1 MDISCFSPL
10 WGTWEIDALI
20 GQGSYGKVYRA
31 KRVEYDKIY
40 YSAVKHISI
49 PSSKNEVDSL
59 FADGVVS
66 DAQSLQAYYG
76 NLLQRLLREIDIN
89 VSLKGHT
96 NIVSYED
103 HMVVPK
109 KDGPGYDVF
118 IRMEL
123 LTPLPQLLQQRA
135 ITEQEVKKLGADIC
149 SALEVMARYN
159 ILHRDIKPSNIFV
172 SDGGEFKIGDF
183 GVSRTL
189 DSATN
194 GVTIAGTLNYMAPEL
209 NRGQHVS
216 LKSDLYS
223 LGLVLYRLCNAN
235 RGPFVTL
242 PPEPVT
248 ADMLEASNS
257 ARFSG
262 KPLPAPVYASPE
274 LASVI
279 LRACEYDPQ
288 KRFENAGEMRRALL
302 GSPAPDFG
310 FSGKSPEAPAASPDD
325 KPEKPEKSSRFWLV
339 PVFLVGIVI
348 IAIIA
353 VIFILSFRLITGRTI
368 SIDASPVS
376 PSAPLHSEAVKNAEP
391 LLTAVSGS
399 VQLAEDWDS
408 FVIRSEGIDECLN
421 PDSSYYCVTIP
432 QFLETNSD
440 IAALNNDLLAAYD
453 IDYTYPVIVAV
464 DYYLTRHDDVC
475 SVVVT
480 KTYAER
486 VPGASAYEN
495 LGGLSTFHPDYET
508 TVRAFHFN
516 EASGEYI
523 TSAELAELYGWTE
536 EYIVAAFEACGR
548 DYSLP
553 YGEMNFYLSTGD
565 VLMFGGVVPW
575 WLDIRATFHDYE
587 IFSGDLTWHE
597 ANSRAQ
603 ELGGHLI
610 TITSDEEL
618 EIASKL
624 INAAGCK
631 YTWLGGHTGFQPNGS
646 VFAWWTTGETM
657 PDKYW
662 CTDQPS
668 GVDNGI
674 TEDCILLW
682 YLERDGGWTFN
693 DVMTDPM
700 SYVDYYNGNLSFIV
714 EYGDGYTGTE
724 LP

>member
-1 MDISCFSPL
+1 MDISCFAPL

-31 KRVEYDKIY
+31 KRVEYDKTY

-49 PSSKNEVDSL
+49 PASQNEVESL
-59 FADGVVS
+59 FADGIVS

-109 KDGPGYDVF
+109 KEGPGFDVF

-194 GVTIAGTLNYMAPEL
+194 GITMAGTLNYMAPEL
-209 NRGQHVS
+209 NRGQNVS
-216 LKSDLYS
+216 LKSDMYS

-235 RGPFVTL
+235 RGPFIAL

-248 ADMLEASNS
+248 ADMLDASNS

-262 KPLPAPVYASPE
+262 KPLPAPAFASPE
-274 LASVI
+274 LAAVI
-279 LRACEYDPQ
+279 LRACEFDPQ
-288 KRFENAGEMRRALL
+288 KRFENAGELRLALL
-302 GSPAPDFG
+302 GAPAPSTG
-310 FSGKSPEAPAASPDD
+310 VSGKAANTQPAVTDGDVAS
-325 KPEKPEKSSRFWLV
+325 PEKSSRLWLV
-339 PVFLVGIVI
+339 PVFLIGIVI
-348 IAIIA
+348 LAIVA
-353 VIFILSFRLITGRTI
+353 VIFILSYRLITGRTI
-368 SIDASPVS
+368 SIDTPSASPPVQLNDVP
-376 PSAPLHSEAVKNAEP
+376 PSSYEAAQ
-391 LLTAVSGS
+391 TRVSGS
-399 VQLAEDWDS
+399 IQLTEDWDS
-408 FVIRSEGIDECLN
+408 FVIRSEGIDECIE
-421 PDSSYYCVTIP
+421 PGGSYYSVTIP
-432 QFLETNSD
+432 QFIETNPD
-440 IAALNNDLLAAYD
+440 ISALNQDLLAAYD
-453 IDYTYPVIVAV
+453 VDYSYPVIVAV
-464 DYYLTRHDDVC
+464 DYHLTRIDSVC

-486 VPGASAYEN
+486 LPGAAAHRDIA
-495 LGGLSTFHPDYET
+495 GLSTFHSDYET

-523 TSAELAELYGWTE
+523 SSAELAELRGWTE
-536 EYIVAAFEACGR
+536 EYITSAFESCNR

-553 YGEMNFYLSTGD
+553 YSEMNFYLSTND
-565 VLMFGGVVPW
+565 VLMFGGVVSW
-575 WLDIRATFHDYE
+575 WLDICATFHDYE
-587 IFSGDLTWHE
+587 IISGDLTWHE

-618 EIASKL
+618 ELASSL
-624 INAAGCK
+624 INAAESK
-631 YTWLGGHTGFQPNGS
+631 YAWLGGHTGLLLNGS
-646 VFAWWTTGETM
+646 VYAWWTTGEPM
-657 PDKYW
+657 PNKYW

-668 GVDNGI
+668 GVDNGV

-693 DVMTDPM
+693 DVMANPM
-700 SYVDYYNGNLSFIV
+700 SYADYYKGNLSFIV
-714 EYGDGYTGTE
+714 EYGDGYTGNE